1 MSEPVEWDFPA
12 TKRHYRRKPEIIEA
26 TNHEVRRRRPI
37 GFGWSIFIVAIA
49 ALVLLR
55 FAWAPLLMGAVLLG
69 IETPRDMAAMV
80 IAIVV
85 LAAIALRGRLA
96 ERRF

>member
-12 TKRHYRRKPEIIEA
+12 TKRHYRGKPEILEA
-26 TNHEVRRRRPI
+26 TYHEVRRRRPI
-37 GFGWSIFIVAIA
+37 GFGFVAIA

-85 LAAIALRGRLA
+85 LAAIALWGRPLPLG
-96 ERRF
+96 